1 MRAMTTVNRR
11 PGGAIPPGHHPPTG
25 RPSLVPADPL
35 PGWKAAIQ
43 ALLLVGI
50 PLTLLLAAK
59 LILKRFFPELG
70 Y

>member
-1 MRAMTTVNRR
+1 MSRMNRR
-11 PGGAIPPGHHPPTG
+11 PVGANPPGHHPPTG

-35 PGWKAAIQ
+35 PGWKALVQ

-50 PLTLLLAAK
+50 PLALLLVAK
-59 LILKRFFPELG
+59 VIVKRFFPELG